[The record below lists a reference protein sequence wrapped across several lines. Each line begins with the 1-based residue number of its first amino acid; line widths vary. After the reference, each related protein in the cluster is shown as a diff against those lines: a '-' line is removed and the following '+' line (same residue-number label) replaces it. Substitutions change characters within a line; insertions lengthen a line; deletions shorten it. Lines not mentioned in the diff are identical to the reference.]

1 MIWGYPHDFGTPH
14 IVKWVV
20 VYWHPKHI
28 FHDISWYFMIF
39 HDISWYFMYHLL
51 GFSIITNS
59 ILACDFVPGW
69 PGFPCGGP
77 AGGCGEKWNVN
88 GNSWEIAGSVVG
100 IAIVT
105 YWLWLRLSAQ
115 PAEVLD
121 KFDKF
126 LKYYSYCQLLQFSGL
141 SDSYECKC
149 PFIVILVGAIEVIN
163 GYNHG
168 RSLRSGDIVEAC
180 RGYIIASIVMFLYPL
195 ELGSHT

>member
-1 MIWGYPHDFGTPH
+1 MTSKAYI
-14 IVKWVV
+14 
-20 VYWHPKHI
+20 
-28 FHDISWYFMIF
+28 YFMIF

-51 GFSIITNS
+51 GFSIITFHFG
-59 ILACDFVPGW
+59 LWFCTRVTWLPMRRAGW
-69 PGFPCGGP
+69 WMWW
-77 AGGCGEKWNVN
+77 EVERQW
-88 GNSWEIAGSVVG
+88 NSWEIAGSVVG
-100 IAIVT
+100 IAVT

-180 RGYIIASIVMFLYPL
+180 RGYNSLYSHVSIPTWTWFTYIKWITCRKPC
-195 ELGSHT
+195 SDPSS